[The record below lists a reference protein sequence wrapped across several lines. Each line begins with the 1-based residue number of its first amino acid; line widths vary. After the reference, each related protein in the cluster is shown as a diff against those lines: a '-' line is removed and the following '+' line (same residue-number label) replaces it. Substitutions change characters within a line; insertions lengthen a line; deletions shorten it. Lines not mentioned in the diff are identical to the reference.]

1 MVKFD
6 TEFIERMRDRMARYA
21 KFDEKGDV
29 SSRVAVTVTKKDN
42 LISETRPENQ
52 DFSWISDENGPSP
65 LSYFISS
72 LGMCQMVHYAEHA
85 ASEGITITDLSI
97 RVEGKFKVS
106 RPREFTE
113 IDYDVVITSPDPID
127 TIRKLA
133 FNATSDCYVTNTLS
147 KSCTVRGSLVFNG
160 SPVGP
165 ISPQSTE

>member
-29 SSRVAVTVTKKDN
+29 SSRVAVSVTKREN
-42 LISETRPENQ
+42 LRSETSPENQ

-85 ASEGITITDLSI
+85 ASEGINITDLSI

-133 FNATSDCYVTNTLS
+133 FNSASDCYVTNTLS
-147 KSCTVRGSLVFNG
+147 KACTTQAF
-160 SPVGP
+160 SPWCP
-165 ISPQSTE
+165 

>member
-29 SSRVAVTVTKKDN
+29 SSRVAVSVTKREN
-42 LISETRPENQ
+42 LRSETSPENQ
-52 DFSWISDENGPSP
+52 DFSWISDENRPSP

-85 ASEGITITDLSI
+85 ASEGINITDLSI
-97 RVEGKFKVS
+97 RVERKFKVS

-133 FNATSDCYVTNTLS
+133 FNSASDCYVTNTLS
-147 KSCTVRGSLVFNG
+147 KACTVRGSLVVNG
-160 SPVGP
+160 SPVGL
-165 ISPQSTE
+165 ISPHATE

>member
-29 SSRVAVTVTKKDN
+29 SSRVAVSVTKREN
-42 LISETRPENQ
+42 LRSETSPENQ
-52 DFSWISDENGPSP
+52 DFSRISDENRPSP

-85 ASEGITITDLSI
+85 ASEGINITDLSI

-133 FNATSDCYVTNTLS
+133 FNSASDCYVTNTLS
-147 KSCTVRGSLVFNG
+147 KACTVRGSLVVNG
-160 SPVGP
+160 SPVGL
-165 ISPQSTE
+165 ISPHATE